1 MITMQQKATRLAHLR
16 SSNNMTQKEMAER
29 LSELSTRKE
38 PLTVSTVSSWE
49 TGRRQPSRE
58 MVDCI
63 AKLFQVSADYLEC
76 LTDDPNGSADSLLP
90 EPEYENQ
97 IAISMDKIPTLDG
110 KPVFVSFK
118 NHAHED
124 QWGIVNISRNSF
136 ILRDGLL
143 RFSDQTIDQIFVS
156 EPYFAYI
163 KSTQNNLSLDMSK
176 LLSVKRYVWI
186 EMITSNSYIRGLYD
200 GWYHHNETHTCLIN
214 NKGLTLPYEGLGVS
228 FHAYPNRKMC

>member
-58 MVDCI
+58 MIDCI

-76 LTDDPNGSADSLLP
+76 LTDEPNGSACSLPP

-97 IAISMDKIPTLDG
+97 ISIPMDKIATLDG

-124 QWGIVNISRNSF
+124 QWGIVNMDRSSF
-136 ILRDGLL
+136 ILRNGLL
-143 RFSDQTIDQIFVS
+143 RFTDQTIDQIFVS

-163 KSTQNNLSLDMSK
+163 KSTQSNLSLDMSK
-176 LLSVKRYVWI
+176 LLNTKKYVWI
-186 EMITSNSYIRGLYD
+186 EMTTSNSYVRGLYN
-200 GWYHHNETHTCLIN
+200 GWFHHNETHSCLIN
-214 NKGLTLPYEGLGVS
+214 EKGLTLPYGGLGIS